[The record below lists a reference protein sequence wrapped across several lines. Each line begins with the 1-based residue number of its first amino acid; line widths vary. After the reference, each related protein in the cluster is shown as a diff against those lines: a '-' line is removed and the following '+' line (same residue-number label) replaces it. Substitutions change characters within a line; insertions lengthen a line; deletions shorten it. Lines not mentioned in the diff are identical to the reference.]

1 MSATHIG
8 SERPVEQHSK
18 GFGIYVAFVPWV
30 LFTFVGERSTLVIGA
45 LVAFAAAV
53 VIAYPSTRAHR
64 PKALEIG
71 AVVAFAG
78 FSVVAIVAD
87 HSTTVFMARYA
98 RAIAAAILALI
109 ALVSLAFTPFTEQYA
124 RESVPRQFW
133 SSESFKRINRRLT
146 LMWAWLFLVMVPSH
160 IVAGA
165 LNTHRANLIFNWLIP
180 VGLIVL
186 AAKRTEAAGRDSG
199 HSLRV
204 SAQQR

>member
-1 MSATHIG
+1 MSTTRID
-8 SERPVEQHSK
+8 SEQAARQHSR
-18 GFGIYVAFVPWV
+18 GFGVYVAFVPWV
-30 LFTFVGERSTLVIGA
+30 LFTFIGQRSTLLIGA

-53 VIAYPSTRAHR
+53 IIAFPSTRAHH

-109 ALVSLAFTPFTEQYA
+109 ALTSLLFTPFTEQYA
-124 RESVPRQFW
+124 RDSVPREYW
-133 SSESFKRINRRLT
+133 SSETFKRINRQLT
-146 LMWAWLFLVMVPSH
+146 LMWACVFLAMIPSH
-160 IVAGA
+160 IVAG
-165 LNTHRANLIFNWLIP
+165 LIDTHRANLIFNWLIP

-186 AAKRTEAAGRDSG
+186 AAKRTEAAGGESG
-199 HSLRV
+199 HSLRT
-204 SAQQR
+204 SA

>member
-1 MSATHIG
+1 MSMTQID
-8 SERPVEQHSK
+8 SERPASQHSR

-30 LFTFVGERSTLVIGA
+30 LFTFVAQRSTLVIGA

-53 VIAYPSTRAHR
+53 VIAFPSTRAHR

-78 FSVVAIVAD
+78 FSLVAIVAD

-109 ALVSLAFTPFTEQYA
+109 ALTSLVLTPFTEQYA
-124 RESVPRQFW
+124 RESVPREFW
-133 SSESFKRINRRLT
+133 SSETFKRINRKLT
-146 LMWAWLFLVMVPSH
+146 LMWACVFLVMIPSH
-160 IVAGA
+160 IVAGVI
-165 LNTHRANLIFNWLIP
+165 NTHRANLIFNWLIP

-186 AAKRTEAAGRDSG
+186 AAKRTEAAGGESG

-204 SAQQR
+204 TG

>member
-1 MSATHIG
+1 MSTTGIDSGRTA
-8 SERPVEQHSK
+8 SQHSR

-30 LFTFVGERSTLVIGA
+30 LFTFIGQRSTLEIGA

-53 VIAYPSTRAHR
+53 IIAFPSTRAHR

-109 ALVSLAFTPFTEQYA
+109 ALTSLVFTPFTEQYA
-124 RESVPRQFW
+124 RESVPREFW
-133 SSESFKRINRRLT
+133 SSDTFKRINRQLT
-146 LMWAWLFLVMVPSH
+146 LMWACVFLVMIPSH
-160 IVAGA
+160 IAAG
-165 LNTHRANLIFNWLIP
+165 LINTRPANLVFNWLIP

-186 AAKRTEAAGRDSG
+186 AAKRTAAAGGQSG
-199 HSLRV
+199 HSLRQT
-204 SAQQR
+204 A